1 MFWISTFRMIFYAIS
16 IHMYVGGFGSGRW
29 CSSVLAASLLLC
41 GVRSLVGVC
50 CVVLCY
56 VVLCAVLFLMS
67 RWGAGVCLSSSSSR
81 RGFHRCLL
89 FFFLRFVLYCTVLYC
104 IAFLPSLFCSNHFFA
119 DVLCVVCCRC
129 VRWIG
134 LGRVGLGWGG
144 INRQVDAG
152 ADFVIT
158 QFFYD
163 TEAFLSYVKRCRAVG
178 ITCPIIPG
186 IMAIQVCAFFSC
198 SLLLKRRYIRT

>member
-1 MFWISTFRMIFYAIS
+1 MGCWGLSVVVVTQ
-16 IHMYVGGFGSGRW
+16 GFP
-29 CSSVLAASLLLC
+29 SLPT
-41 GVRSLVGVC
+41 
-50 CVVLCY
+50 
-56 VVLCAVLFLMS
+56 
-67 RWGAGVCLSSSSSR
+67 
-81 RGFHRCLL
+81 L
-89 FFFLRFVLYCTVLYC
+89 FFSPFRFVLYC

-119 DVLCVVCCRC
+119 DVLCVVCCVLSLC
-129 VRWIG
+129 ALDWVG
-134 LGRVGLGWGG
+134 PGRVGLGWGG
-144 INRQVDAG
+144 MNRQVDAG